1 MNDNRPP
8 SSRTARNRRAMLVCL
23 ALAIALLLAGTAL
36 LGPGEPAD
44 EDDGNAGPPERI
56 ISMAPSIT
64 ETLFRLGL
72 GDRVVGVTRFCDF
85 PPAARDLPDVG
96 GYFDPS
102 YETITG
108 LEPDLVILLPDHEEM
123 RRHLAAAGIE
133 TMVVD
138 HATIEGICKSF
149 RRIAAACDVPAR
161 GGDLADRVRSRLDA
175 VAARVAGRHRPRVLV
190 AVGRDVYSETIRE
203 VFIAG
208 NRGWYTEL
216 IRLAGGVNAYGGELA
231 FPAVSAEG
239 ILQMAPD
246 VIIEMTG
253 ATRPDFHKGSA
264 MAAWE
269 ALKQVPAVRE
279 GRVHFFRE
287 DFAVIP
293 GPRVAQLLERL
304 ARTLHPDADWP
315 APRGRDAHAN
325 ETTAP
330 PDPLP

>member
-149 RRIAAACDVPAR
+149 RRIAAASDVPAR

-175 VAARVAGRHRPRVLV
+175 VAARGLPTPVECVSRCH
-190 AVGRDVYSETIRE
+190 GRDV
-203 VFIAG
+203 
-208 NRGWYTEL
+208 
-216 IRLAGGVNAYGGELA
+216 LAWPVLNISTANGGTAPS
-231 FPAVSAEG
+231 PAVSS
-239 ILQMAPD
+239 
-246 VIIEMTG
+246 G
-253 ATRPDFHKGSA
+253 ATRSGSRCRHRLVSISPAWSSEPDGA
-264 MAAWE
+264 P
-269 ALKQVPAVRE
+269 LKKPR
-279 GRVHFFRE
+279 
-287 DFAVIP
+287 
-293 GPRVAQLLERL
+293 GPRPPGLFLGVV
-304 ARTLHPDADWP
+304 DKWP
-315 APRGRDAHAN
+315 TGA
-325 ETTAP
+325 
-330 PDPLP
+330 